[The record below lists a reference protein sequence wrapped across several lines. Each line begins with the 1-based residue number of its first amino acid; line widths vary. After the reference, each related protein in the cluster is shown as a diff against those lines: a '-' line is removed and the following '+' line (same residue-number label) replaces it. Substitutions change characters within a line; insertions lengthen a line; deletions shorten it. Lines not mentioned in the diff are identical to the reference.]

1 MNDVSDELQWR
12 RDERVQPPV
21 LEYAD
26 MAVHGLVARDNDWRM
41 KSFWGR
47 ETRLED
53 PTVLFTLTAD
63 YSHYSGT

>member
-26 MAVHGLVARDNDWRM
+26 MAVCM
-41 KSFWGR
+41 
-47 ETRLED
+47 
-53 PTVLFTLTAD
+53 VL
-63 YSHYSGT
+63 SRGTMIGA